1 MGTGRVYAMY
11 HRYLRCVIQR
21 SGQGITLENHERKA
35 MLFGICRL
43 RILSVE
49 WLSGWGVCLG
59 CLCERSHI
67 DYLQRSIILSNLET
81 VNPPLVVYH
90 TKLSRSLE

>member
-11 HRYLRCVIQR
+11 HRSLRCVIQR

-49 WLSGWGVCLG
+49 
-59 CLCERSHI
+59 
-67 DYLQRSIILSNLET
+67 
-81 VNPPLVVYH
+81 
-90 TKLSRSLE
+90 